1 MLEINLTALFL
12 AGFLG
17 GGHCLGMC
25 GGLVTALTLNT
36 QPNQRFKLNVLYSIG
51 RIASYMVIGAALGG
65 LVDFGLSLKAIH
77 HSKSILFVV
86 ANLVLIA
93 LGFYVAGKPT
103 FITHF
108 EKMGQPLWRKIAPIA
123 QRYLPIKNS
132 FQALMAGILWGWLPC
147 GMVYSAS
154 IAALSSGS
162 ASSGAAI
169 MLVFGLGT
177 LPNLLLM
184 GLFATQMR
192 DYLNRIWVK
201 RLAGGGII
209 LMACYQLFLFMV

>member
-1 MLEINLTALFL
+1 
-12 AGFLG
+12 
-17 GGHCLGMC
+17 
-25 GGLVTALTLNT
+25 
-36 QPNQRFKLNVLYSIG
+36 
-51 RIASYMVIGAALGG
+51 
-65 LVDFGLSLKAIH
+65 
-77 HSKSILFVV
+77 
-86 ANLVLIA
+86 
-93 LGFYVAGKPT
+93 
-103 FITHF
+103 
-108 EKMGQPLWRKIAPIA
+108 
-123 QRYLPIKNS
+123 
-132 FQALMAGILWGWLPC
+132 MAGILWGWLPC

-192 DYLNRIWVK
+192 DYLNRVWVK

>member
-36 QPNQRFKLNVLYSIG
+36 HPNQRFKLNILYSIG

-65 LVDFGLSLKAIH
+65 LADWGLSLKAIN
-77 HSKSILFVV
+77 HSKSILFIV
-86 ANLVLIA
+86 ANLMLIA
-93 LGFYVAGKPT
+93 LGFYIAGKPT
-103 FITHF
+103 LITHL
-108 EKMGQPLWRKIAPIA
+108 EKIGQPLWRKIAPIA
-123 QRYLPIKNS
+123 QRYLPIHNS
-132 FQALMAGILWGWLPC
+132 FQALMAGVLWGWLPC

-154 IAALSSGS
+154 IAALSSAS
-162 ASSGAAI
+162 ASRGATI

-192 DYLNRIWVK
+192 EYLNKIWVK